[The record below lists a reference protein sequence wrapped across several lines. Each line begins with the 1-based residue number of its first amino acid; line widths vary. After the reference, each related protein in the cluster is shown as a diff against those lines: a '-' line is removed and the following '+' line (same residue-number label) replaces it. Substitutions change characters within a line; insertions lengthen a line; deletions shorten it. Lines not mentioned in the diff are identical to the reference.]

1 MPNTILR
8 PLALVALAL
17 VLSSCTTSK
26 RLAFCPGITSVL
38 DAVVVTQF
46 KPGTAPD
53 PSNVLYTVK
62 VANVEGSCS
71 YDKQGRSS
79 SSDVDIN
86 FQAARAVGG
95 DAAQYNVPYFVAVST
110 GDRIVT
116 KQMRSVQIEFAAG
129 ETTASVDESVKSV
142 DLQTDHDKKP
152 YDYQILVGLQLTKA
166 QLDYNRAVGI
176 FAQ

>member
-17 VLSSCTTSK
+17 LLSSCASSK
-26 RLAFCPGITSVL
+26 RLAYCPGMTSVL

-46 KPGTAPD
+46 KPGTTPD
-53 PSNVLYTVK
+53 PSNALYTVK
-62 VANVEGSCS
+62 IANVDGTCS

-79 SSDVDIN
+79 SSDISVT
-86 FQAARAVGG
+86 FQATRAAAG
-95 DAAQYNVPYFVAVST
+95 DDAQYTVPYFVAVST
-110 GDRIVT
+110 GDRVIT
-116 KQMRSVQIEFAAG
+116 KQARAVQIEFPAG
-129 ETTASVDESVKSV
+129 ETTVSVDESVKSV
-142 DLQTDHDKKP
+142 DLRTDHEKKP

-166 QLDYNRAVGI
+166 QLDYNRTVGI

>member
-62 VANVEGSCS
+62 
-71 YDKQGRSS
+71 GRSS
-79 SSDVDIN
+79 SSDVNIN